1 MHRIAGVLL
10 SSALIACASA
20 PRSGPETF
28 QAKLDPA
35 SEVPAPSIG
44 SAMPSGTAS
53 FTNDGSS
60 IVYKV
65 SVSGLS
71 SAPVAAHI
79 HVGAPGAAGPV
90 IVPLVVVAGPGEG
103 TAVGEGSIDAA
114 AIKGKNADGSP
125 MTFGGLL
132 AALRG
137 GSTYVNV
144 HTANNKAGE
153 VRGQIQP

>member
-44 SAMPSGTAS
+44 SAMPSGKAS

-65 SVSGLS
+65 SVSGLG

-103 TAVGEGSIDAA
+103 TAGGRGAGGRPGPFPPRRGA
-114 AIKGKNADGSP
+114 RPPGGRRPSP
-125 MTFGGLL
+125 GPARRTG
-132 AALRG
+132 ARSRARRP
-137 GSTYVNV
+137 ST
-144 HTANNKAGE
+144 
-153 VRGQIQP
+153 RPRRDRPW